1 MSNAE
6 DRAELASIAASLRA
20 HLELSFDAGSTG
32 IPRGQRNRKP
42 SATSS
47 APATAPT
54 TPPSSTE
61 PLTGPVTVKPVRIA
75 PETVPVPVSESVV
88 ATVRSLPMLED
99 QVKSCTRCEL
109 AKTRTNTVFSRGN
122 PKARLVF
129 VGEAPGADEDEQGR
143 PFVGKAGQLLDKMIA
158 AMGLDGEN

>member
-1 MSNAE
+1 SV
-6 DRAELASIAASLRA
+6 AASLRA

-32 IPRGQRNRKP
+32 IPRGQRNKKP
-42 SATSS
+42 A
-47 APATAPT
+47 ATAPIAAP
-54 TPPSSTE
+54 PPSSVE
-61 PLTGPVTVKPVRIA
+61 PSTGPVTAKPVSIA

-99 QVKSCTRCEL
+99 QVKNCTRCEL

-158 AMGLDGEN
+158 AMGLD